1 MIRRIF
7 ALLLSLI
14 LALALFT
21 GCSAQH
27 WRYEELSF
35 TLPGDFQNLDS
46 ESYAE
51 DFDFLFDDG
60 TVAIAGIRETKAAVT
75 AAFGQISAEQY
86 ARLVIEG
93 NELTCTPVQKNG
105 LWCFS
110 YEAVSNGTPMTYICA
125 IHEAE
130 NSFWQVQ
137 AYCATAD
144 FAAQQDTM
152 WTLITAMEAG

>member
-35 TLPGDFQNLDS
+35 SLPGDFQNLDS

-51 DFDFLFDDG
+51 DFGFLFDDG

-75 AAFGQISAEQY
+75 AAFGQIRDEQY
-86 ARLVIEG
+86 ARVVIEA
-93 NELTCTPVQKNG
+93 NELTYAPEQKDV
-105 LWCFS
+105 L
-110 YEAVSNGTPMTYICA
+110 
-125 IHEAE
+125 
-130 NSFWQVQ
+130 
-137 AYCATAD
+137 
-144 FAAQQDTM
+144 
-152 WTLITAMEAG
+152 